1 MEEKVLFKNE
11 SSKSRAE
18 IADYLEK
25 VVEKLRGTGEI
36 SLSSGNEDVSF
47 QVSEN
52 AEFEV
57 KVEEEGDEQS
67 VEFEIE
73 WQKGDQGGKKDI
85 EIS

>member
-11 SSKSRAE
+11 SRKSRAE
-18 IADYLEK
+18 IADYLDK
-25 VVEKLRGTGEI
+25 VVEKLRGTGEL
-36 SLSSGNEDVSF
+36 SLSSGSEDVSF

-73 WQKGDQGGKKDI
+73 WRKGEHGGKENI

>member
-11 SSKSRAE
+11 SRKSRAE
-18 IADYLEK
+18 IADYLDK
-25 VVEKLRGTGEI
+25 VVEKLRGTGEL
-36 SLSSGNEDVSF
+36 SLSSGSEDVSF

-73 WQKGDQGGKKDI
+73 WHKGEHSGKENI